1 MWAIKWFLSVILI
14 LVILGF
20 ALQNSEQTVSVVFL
34 SDAWRYDGVQLWMVI
49 YISFGLGVLFWLM
62 VSIFQVLELKNEIRR
77 LKKNQ
82 QEMESELDS
91 LRNLSIG
98 DDDAEFGM
106 KEEGV

>member
-1 MWAIKWFLSVILI
+1 MWAIKWFMSVILI

-20 ALQNSEQTVSVVFL
+20 ALQNSEEAVSVAL
-34 SDAWRYDGVQLWMVI
+34 LTWKYDAVQLWMVI

-62 VSIFQVLELKNEIRR
+62 VSIFQVLELKNVIRR

-82 QEMESELDS
+82 HEMESELDS

-98 DDDAEFGM
+98 DDDAEFGL

>member
-34 SDAWRYDGVQLWMVI
+34 SDQWKYDNVQLWMVI

-62 VSIFQVLELKNEIRR
+62 VSIFQVLDLKNVIRR
-77 LKKNQ
+77 LRKNQ
-82 QEMESELDS
+82 HEMESELES

-98 DDDAEFGM
+98 DDDTEFGM